1 MSVAASLLLAL
12 TVALPPVA
20 VPYGSGERVVLRITY
35 AHLLAG
41 RALVRVEGTAHEG
54 RPVLQFIEEAESQGP
69 FAWLFG
75 FRVHDRTVALWD
87 PQTGCSLE
95 IDKTLR
101 EGKARRDQVV
111 TFDPEG
117 TAEVQ
122 DPKIAQTHFEIEPCS
137 IDILSAL
144 FIARQRG
151 IPDDGPLSLSVFD
164 NGRRFVLTARVVGR
178 ERLDLPPPLGRNVP
192 TVILEPQLAEGTGLF
207 VKEKDGKLRVWLT
220 DDARRIPVRMRS
232 KVAIG
237 SVSADLEEYRP
248 PDSVAAPS
256 VPGPTRVK

>member
-1 MSVAASLLLAL
+1 MSAGLLLAL
-12 TVALPPVA
+12 AVGALPPVA
-20 VPYGSGERVVLRITY
+20 APYGSGERVVLRITY

-41 RALVRVEGTAHEG
+41 RALVRVEGAEHEG
-54 RPVLQFIEEAESQGP
+54 RPILQFIEEADSRGP

-87 PQTGCSLE
+87 PQTGCSLQ

-111 TFDPEG
+111 TFDPKG

-137 IDILSAL
+137 LDILSAL
-144 FIARQRG
+144 FVARQRG
-151 IPDDGPLSLSVFD
+151 IPEDGPLKLSVFD

-192 TVILEPQLAEGTGLF
+192 TVILEPQLEEGTGLF

-232 KVAIG
+232 KVAVG
-237 SVSADLEEYRP
+237 SVSADLEEYHA
-248 PDSVAAPS
+248 PDSVDAPS
-256 VPGPTRVK
+256 APASTRIK